1 MFGRNYEPKIAVECE
16 PSKSKLM
23 DSINKLSS
31 ALLEFIGINYD
42 NAINGVSSGKFKYFM
57 PSFNEKGQINMSIS
71 TYIGLDRD
79 VQKRLRKLN
88 MVSIITDS
96 KDILDLIDEVEES
109 KKNEDE

>member
-1 MFGRNYEPKIAVECE
+1 MFGRNYEPKIDVECE
-16 PSKSKLM
+16 PSKLELM
-23 DSINKLSS
+23 NSINKLSS
-31 ALLEFIGINYD
+31 ALLEFIGINCD
-42 NAINGVSSGKFKYFM
+42 GVAKGVSDEKIQYFM
-57 PSFNEKGQINMSIS
+57 PSFNQKNQFEMSVS